1 MKQKAENEKGTVSGS
16 DAVEKISPVGAYNDK
31 PVRAMSESIDNS
43 AAEYTK
49 SSCSDACKNYKYFG
63 LQDQQSNGKS
73 QCFCSNDLDKTTQYG
88 EDSCGEGGGPWCNY
102 VYKTNINGDVSESVL
117 KDIDILDEN
126 MNNLLTMYLK
136 EVVSTET
143 VNTNSTHKETM
154 NFYVA
159 NFSDSSYYTKAHVK
173 PIGPFTDRAQRAMT
187 TTISDGNWLY
197 DEASCSQTC
206 KDFTYFGLQ
215 DKNSETQLSQCFCEN
230 DFDKVKQY
238 GESDCG
244 PGGGPWCNYVYEHV
258 KPPPIPDDLHL
269 GKMYFGEKKL
279 GDSTYTVYE
288 YPASKIDYTGRSS
301 GTKIEF
307 FEIDNFDS
315 YGNDTVS
322 KKFDTLDLAK
332 EYCVE
337 IGSVGFVYQKST
349 GEYYFKN
356 KIFPQSKK
364 TANTDCTIHL
374 VVPSVNTATICN
386 KKVMVVSP
394 DFINSN
400 CILST
405 AESKNQYYI
414 AGDTMIGCTNADRI
428 KTADECKSAGS
439 LTKNGYNKEVS
450 ATNRAPGC
458 FSDPNGYAYFNNNN
472 LNTDDTSSPWG
483 TGICKHT
490 IPFPIS
496 SCEKVQPYQ
505 SNISNQLVTIGTTMA
520 NQMQEIMQNKQKYL
534 DQQPIKR
541 KQYQQT
547 LENYAKAMKTIKKR
561 ETDIH
566 TENKISSDAM
576 QNVKMHQS
584 FMYFVLA
591 IIALVITI
599 GIVGFSWKILLIA
612 VILIMV
618 FLYIMIGRNKY

>member
-1 MKQKAENEKGTVSGS
+1 MLNAMKQKAENEKGTLSGS
-16 DAVEKISPVGAYNDK
+16 DAVEKISPVGAYKDK
-31 PVRAMSESIDNS
+31 PVRAMSESIDNG

-102 VYKTNINGDVSESVL
+102 VYKNNINGDVSESVL
-117 KDIDILDEN
+117 KDIDTLDEN

-143 VNTNSTHKETM
+143 VNTNSPHKETM

-197 DEASCSQTC
+197 DEASCSQAC

-258 KPPPIPDDLHL
+258 KPPPIPDNLHL

-279 GDSTYTVYE
+279 GDSTYTIYE

-307 FEIDNFDS
+307 FEVDNFDS

-322 KKFDTLDLAK
+322 KKFDTLKLAK

-349 GEYYFKN
+349 GVYYFKN

-400 CILST
+400 CVLST
-405 AESKNQYYI
+405 GEN
-414 AGDTMIGCTNADRI
+414 MP
-428 KTADECKSAGS
+428 
-439 LTKNGYNKEVS
+439 V
-450 ATNRAPGC
+450 
-458 FSDPNGYAYFNNNN
+458 
-472 LNTDDTSSPWG
+472 
-483 TGICKHT
+483 
-490 IPFPIS
+490 S

-520 NQMQEIMQNKQKYL
+520 NQMQKIMQNKQKYL

-612 VILIMV
+612 VILVMV
-618 FLYIMIGRNKY
+618 FLYIMIGRNNH

>member
-1 MKQKAENEKGTVSGS
+1 MLNAMKQKAENEKGTVSGS
-16 DAVEKISPVGAYNDK
+16 DAVEKISSVGAYKDK
-31 PVRAMSESIDNS
+31 SVRAMSESIDNG

-73 QCFCSNDLDKTTQYG
+73 QCFCSNDLDKTTKYG

-102 VYKTNINGDVSESVL
+102 VYKNNINGDVSESVL
-117 KDIDILDEN
+117 KDIDTLDEN

-197 DEASCSQTC
+197 DEASCSQAC

-279 GDSTYTVYE
+279 GDSTYTIYE

-322 KKFDTLDLAK
+322 KKFDTLELAK

-364 TANTDCTIHL
+364 TANTDCTINL

-400 CILST
+400 CVLST
-405 AESKNQYYI
+405 GEK
-414 AGDTMIGCTNADRI
+414 
-428 KTADECKSAGS
+428 
-439 LTKNGYNKEVS
+439 
-450 ATNRAPGC
+450 
-458 FSDPNGYAYFNNNN
+458 
-472 LNTDDTSSPWG
+472 
-483 TGICKHT
+483 
-490 IPFPIS
+490 IPVS

-520 NQMQEIMQNKQKYL
+520 NQMQKIMQNKQKYL

-547 LENYAKAMKTIKKR
+547 LENYAKAIKTIKKR

-612 VILIMV
+612 VILMMV
-618 FLYIMIGRNKY
+618 FLYIMIGRNKH

>member
-1 MKQKAENEKGTVSGS
+1 MLNAMKQKAENEKGTVSAN
-16 DAVEKISPVGAYNDK
+16 DAVEKISPIGAYKDK
-31 PVRAMSESIDNS
+31 PVRAMSESIDNGTS
-43 AAEYTK
+43 EYTK

-63 LQDQQSNGKS
+63 LQDQERNGKS

-102 VYKTNINGDVSESVL
+102 VYKNNINGDVSESVL
-117 KDIDILDEN
+117 KDIDTLDEN

-173 PIGPFTDRAQRAMT
+173 PIGPFTDRARRAMT

-197 DEASCSQTC
+197 DEASCSQAC

-238 GESDCG
+238 GESECG

-288 YPASKIDYTGRSS
+288 YPVSKIDYTGRS
-301 GTKIEF
+301 GETKIDF
-307 FEIDNFDS
+307 FEVDNFDS

-322 KKFDTLDLAK
+322 KKFDTLELAK

-337 IGSVGFVYQKST
+337 IGSVGFVYRKST
-349 GEYYFKN
+349 GVYYFKN

-374 VVPSVNTATICN
+374 VVPSVNTTTICN

-400 CILST
+400 CVLST
-405 AESKNQYYI
+405 GEN
-414 AGDTMIGCTNADRI
+414 
-428 KTADECKSAGS
+428 
-439 LTKNGYNKEVS
+439 
-450 ATNRAPGC
+450 
-458 FSDPNGYAYFNNNN
+458 
-472 LNTDDTSSPWG
+472 
-483 TGICKHT
+483 
-490 IPFPIS
+490 IPVS

-505 SNISNQLVTIGTTMA
+505 SNISNQLVTIGTTMS
-520 NQMQEIMQNKQKYL
+520 NQMQKIMQNKQKYL
-534 DQQPIKR
+534 DQQPMKR

-566 TENKISSDAM
+566 TENKISADAM

-584 FMYFVLA
+584 FVYFVLA
-591 IIALVITI
+591 IIVLVVTI
-599 GIVGFSWKILLIA
+599 GIVGLSWKILLIA
-612 VILIMV
+612 VILTMV
-618 FLYIMIGRNKY
+618 FLYIMVGRNKH